1 MLNFLTNAAPN
12 LMAQNM
18 AEKMD
23 QFLDLLRAQ
32 GQAPQDLQKKVEGL
46 DQKVEELKQQ
56 DKQQDQ

>member
-18 AEKMD
+18 GEKMD
-23 QFLDLLRAQ
+23 QILALLRAQ
-32 GQAPQDLQKKVEGL
+32 GQALQNLQKKVEEL
-46 DQKVEELKQQ
+46 DQNVEELKQQ